1 MSIISLLSDKNPK
14 NDLQVIQFLA
24 KTGSPYAVEL
34 LRELAQRSKDE
45 KMREYSKKAM
55 LHIKKQIVSENEAN
69 KGKRKKLTNFDIH
82 VEITMALALVLSD
95 DFQQSKAAKRAV
107 ARAYTMDADL
117 LNNEQYAQIAQGVF
131 HESLHDIEV
140 ELRDFIKHD
149 IRGIRALKSNYPF
162 YMYLIDVPV
171 VILLGAA
178 ILAIPNF
185 DYVRRF
191 FEWQLETNDFLLTF
205 DPNILAGIGFV
216 LAFLV
221 AGRLFWLIIEQGRTK
236 DVKGWEKEARTMAIT
251 HLENEIKKLS
261 TAQ

>member
-1 MSIISLLSDKNPK
+1 MSIIRLLSDKNPK
-14 NDLQVIQFLA
+14 NDVQVIQFLA
-24 KTGSPYAVEL
+24 KSGSPYAVEL

-69 KGKRKKLTNFDIH
+69 KGKRKKLTDLDIH

-107 ARAYTMDADL
+107 SRAYSMDSDL
-117 LNNEQYAQIAQGVF
+117 LNNEQYAQIAQAVF
-131 HESLHDIEV
+131 HQSLFAIEE
-140 ELRDFIKHD
+140 ELQEFIKHD
-149 IRGIRALKSNYPF
+149 IRGMRALKSNYPF

-171 VILLGAA
+171 VLLLGAA
-178 ILAIPNF
+178 ILAIPNV

-191 FEWQLETNDFLLTF
+191 FEWQLESNTFLQSL
-205 DPNILAGIGFV
+205 DPNLLAGFGVV

-221 AGRLFWLIIEQGRTK
+221 AGRLVWLIIEQSRSK
-236 DVKGWEKEARTMAIT
+236 DVSGWEKEARTMAIN